1 MCRRPSF
8 KSACRGVG
16 GCSQL
21 EGPSAMNVPDECL
34 VLGAWLFP
42 DSGTPV
48 PGGRGVQ
55 LQRLVNKPP
64 AFLVLCYEL
73 GPEKMA

>member
-1 MCRRPSF
+1 
-8 KSACRGVG
+8 
-16 GCSQL
+16 
-21 EGPSAMNVPDECL
+21 MNVPDECL
-34 VLGAWLFP
+34 VLGASLFP
-42 DSGTPV
+42 DSGAPV

-73 GPEKMA
+73 GLEKIA